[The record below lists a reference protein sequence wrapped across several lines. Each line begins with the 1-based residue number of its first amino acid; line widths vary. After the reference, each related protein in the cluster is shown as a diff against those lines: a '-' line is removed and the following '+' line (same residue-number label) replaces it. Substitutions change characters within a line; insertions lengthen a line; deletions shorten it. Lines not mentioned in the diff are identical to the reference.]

1 LLAAGLLLGCAS
13 AVWAQERSG
22 ERSVREQYGKDLAET
37 AETAK
42 PRAWLGVFLSDAVDG
57 GVEVMAL
64 VPEGPAKRAGIREGD
79 LILEV
84 DGEPAPNQAALNLLI
99 QAAGPGKAVAL
110 GLLRGT
116 ESLTLRVELGERSGL
131 GVPLRARFP
140 VPPEPAAPS
149 PIPGRNRIQSRLPR
163 SFYGLQVAEMT
174 PALREHFGAPPDAGV
189 LVLGVAEAEPAATLG
204 FRVGDVLVQLGERAI
219 RDEDQLRWTLRSWPA
234 DQPLTARFI
243 RGGEPM
249 FVEFE
254 AAAMPAPPA
263 PALTPELERELIQHR
278 LQAEIERLEAR
289 IRTLREELEQLRR
302 ER

>member
-1 LLAAGLLLGCAS
+1 MRAAR
-13 AVWAQERSG
+13 ERY
-22 ERSVREQYGKDLAET
+22 EEAFAKVVEA
-37 AETAK
+37 AK

-64 VPEGPAKRAGIREGD
+64 VPEGPARRAGIREAD
-79 LILEV
+79 LLLEV
-84 DGEPAPNQAALNLLI
+84 NGQPAPNQATLDLLI
-99 QAAGPGKAVAL
+99 QAAGPGKAVEL

-131 GVPLRARFP
+131 PVPLADRFP

-149 PIPGRNRIQSRLPR
+149 HIPGRNRIQSRLPR

-189 LVLGVAEAEPAATLG
+189 LVLAVANAEPAAALG
-204 FRVGDVLVQLGERAI
+204 FRVGDVLVQLGEREI

-234 DQPLTARFI
+234 DQPLTVRLV
-243 RGGEPM
+243 RGGEPV
-249 FVEFE
+249 FVELE
-254 AAAMPAPPA
+254 PAAMPAPPA
-263 PALTPELERELIQHR
+263 PPPTPELERELIQRR

-302 ER
+302 DR